1 MSSQCSLTEAA
12 ERAHALL
19 KGNALSPKM
28 PLMGFYVYTPKY
40 VSFTTIATL
49 SPAPT
54 SKTDKIELSS

>member
-1 MSSQCSLTEAA
+1 MSEPMFPD
-12 ERAHALL
+12 R
-19 KGNALSPKM
+19 KRNALSPKM

-49 SPAPT
+49 SPPPT